1 MATNE
6 GSPRRSVRP
15 AVCPARLRDGGEA
28 GAAAGF
34 SLSAAGGSGSGEPT
48 QAAESASRA
57 VPLPKLPSNASVED
71 IRRFL
76 SEHDR
81 RTAEILADTAPE
93 DDLLDVT
100 GPASPVSSIL
110 DDDPGNARSTSARR
124 NHGQARSPV
133 HVDVGDG
140 DEDSSDDEGAQ
151 SRSPEAGERSQRRA
165 PGTRKGKAN
174 VKRRKQD
181 LPLSERKPPKEQRY
195 SLWRVV
201 VLQKVCQHRRIK
213 GQQRNRDKD
222 ALSAILERTIEPKAG
237 HLRSPGILGATLLP
251 LAVSDR
257 YNTTMV
263 GKAFPS
269 DVRSSNHEK
278 KCFHH

>member
-15 AVCPARLRDGGEA
+15 AVCPARLRGGGEA

-34 SLSAAGGSGSGEPT
+34 GLSAAGGSGSGEPT
-48 QAAESASRA
+48 QAAASSSRA

-76 SEHDR
+76 GEHDR

-93 DDLLDVT
+93 EDLLDVT

-110 DDDPGNARSTSARR
+110 DDPGNARSTSARR
-124 NHGQARSPV
+124 NYGQARSPV
-133 HVDVGDG
+133 DVDVSDG
-140 DEDSSDDEGAQ
+140 DEDSSDDEGAH

-174 VKRRKQD
+174 VKRRRQD

-195 SLWRVV
+195 SLWPVV

-222 ALSAILERTIEPKAG
+222 ALSAILEKDDRAKGRASPYTGDFGGDLAPAG
-237 HLRSPGILGATLLP
+237 
-251 LAVSDR
+251 
-257 YNTTMV
+257 
-263 GKAFPS
+263 GK
-269 DVRSSNHEK
+269 
-278 KCFHH
+278 